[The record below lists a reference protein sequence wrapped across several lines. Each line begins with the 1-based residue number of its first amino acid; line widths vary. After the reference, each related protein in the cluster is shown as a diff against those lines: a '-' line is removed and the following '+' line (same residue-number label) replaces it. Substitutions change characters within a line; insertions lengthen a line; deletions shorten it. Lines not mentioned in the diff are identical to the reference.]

1 MRTIKTVTASMIR
14 TILADDFN
22 VGLLMADSER
32 RREFVQIDV
41 EDLDALVERIGEVR
55 DAVVVEKEE
64 RQKEAT
70 EALQALKSNEEVRKL
85 LGDFNS
91 LEELLEAAGG
101 VAKVQRESTTRT
113 YTPSS
118 TSNNKTFAIELYD
131 TVSGKTIHGKA
142 VNKKLTADI
151 ENSEA
156 YKTLIEKDPSM
167 ADFDT
172 FMRKY
177 SEEYRKE
184 YKLNAEYNGKKFHIN
199 ARGKLNQYAMVH
211 FEAFKKKD
219 KSGKSDSELLA
230 EFKQKF
236 KIPETE
242 E

>member
-1 MRTIKTVTASMIR
+1 MRAIRTVTASMIS

-22 VGLLMADSER
+22 VGMLKENPKRA
-32 RREFVQIDV
+32 REFVQIDV

-64 RQKEAT
+64 RHKEAT
-70 EALQALKSNEEVRKL
+70 EALQALQENEAVRAL

-101 VAKVQRESTTRT
+101 VAKAHRESTTRT
-113 YTPSS
+113 STPSS

-177 SEEYRKE
+177 SEEYRNE
-184 YKLNAEYNGKKFHIN
+184 YPLNAKYNGKEFHIN

-211 FEAFKKKD
+211 FEDFKKKD
-219 KSGKSDSELLA
+219 KSGADDKALLA
-230 EFKQKF
+230 KF
-236 KIPETE
+236 KEKVLNS
-242 E
+242 

>member
-32 RREFVQIDV
+32 RRDFVQIDV
-41 EDLDALVERIGEVR
+41 EDLDALAERLSEVR
-55 DAVVVEKEE
+55 NAVVVEKEE
-64 RQKEAT
+64 RHREAT
-70 EALQALKSNEEVRKL
+70 EALQALKSNDAVRAL
-85 LGDFNS
+85 LGDFDS
-91 LEELLEAAGG
+91 LEELLEAAGS
-101 VAKVQRESTTRT
+101 VAKAHQESTKAS
-113 YTPSS
+113 TPSS
-118 TSNNKTFAIELYD
+118 TSNNKTFTIELFD
-131 TVSGKTIHGKA
+131 SVSGKTVTGKA

-156 YKTLIEKDPSM
+156 YKTLITKDPSM

-177 SEEYRKE
+177 SEEYRNE
-184 YKLNAEYNGKKFHIN
+184 YPLNAKYNGKEFHIN

-219 KSGKSDSELLA
+219 KTGADDKELL
-230 EFKQKF
+230 QKF
-236 KIPETE
+236 KETVLIQNS
-242 E
+242 

>member
-14 TILADDFN
+14 SILADDFN

-32 RREFVQIDV
+32 RREFIQIDV

-55 DAVVVEKEE
+55 SQVLLEQEE
-64 RQKEAT
+64 RQKEAN
-70 EALQALKSNEEVRKL
+70 EALKALKSNDAVLKL

-91 LEELLEAAGG
+91 LEELIEAAGG
-101 VAKVQRESTTRT
+101 VVKPQQESTKAS
-113 YTPSS
+113 TPSS
-118 TSNNKTFAIELYD
+118 NSNNKTFTIELFD
-131 TVSGKTIHGKA
+131 SVSGKTITGKA

-156 YKTLIEKDPSM
+156 YKTLITKDPSM

-177 SEEYRKE
+177 SEEYRNE
-184 YKLNAEYNGKKFHIN
+184 YPLNAKYNGKEFHIN

-219 KSGKSDSELLA
+219 KTGADDKELL
-230 EFKQKF
+230 QKF
-236 KIPETE
+236 KETVLIQNS
-242 E
+242 

>member
-22 VGLLMADSER
+22 VGLLMADSDR

-41 EDLDALVERIGEVR
+41 EDLDALAERLGEVR
-55 DAVVVEKEE
+55 EAVVVEQEE
-64 RQKEAT
+64 RHKEAT
-70 EALQALKSNEEVRKL
+70 EALQALKTNDAVRAL

-101 VAKVQRESTTRT
+101 IAKAHRESTTRAS
-113 YTPSS
+113 TPSS

-177 SEEYRKE
+177 SEEYRNE
-184 YKLNAEYNGKKFHIN
+184 YPLNAKYYGKEFHIN

-219 KSGKSDSELLA
+219 KSGADDKELLA
-230 EFKQKF
+230 KF
-236 KIPETE
+236 KESVLIS
-242 E
+242 

>member
-14 TILADDFN
+14 TILQDDFN
-22 VGLLMADSER
+22 VGLLMADAER

-41 EDLDALVERIGEVR
+41 EDLDALVERLGEVR

-70 EALQALKSNEEVRKL
+70 EALQALKSNEAVRAL
-85 LGDFNS
+85 LGDFDS

-101 VAKVQRESTTRT
+101 VAKAHRETTTRAN
-113 YTPSS
+113 TPSS
-118 TSNNKTFAIELYD
+118 TSNNKSFQIELFD
-131 TVSGKTIHGKA
+131 SVSGKTIRGKA
-142 VNKKLTADI
+142 VNKKLTAEI

-177 SEEYRKE
+177 SEEYRNE
-184 YKLNAEYNGKKFHIN
+184 YPLNAKYNGKEFHIN
-199 ARGKLNQYAMVH
+199 ARGKLNQYAMAH

-219 KSGKSDSELLA
+219 KTGADDKELLA
-230 EFKQKF
+230 KF
-236 KIPETE
+236 KEAALIS
-242 E
+242 

>member
-1 MRTIKTVTASMIR
+1 
-14 TILADDFN
+14 
-22 VGLLMADSER
+22 MADAER

-41 EDLDALVERIGEVR
+41 EDLDALVERLGEVR

-70 EALQALKSNEEVRKL
+70 EALQALKSNEAVRAL
-85 LGDFNS
+85 LGDFDS

-101 VAKVQRESTTRT
+101 VAKAHRETTTRAN
-113 YTPSS
+113 TPSS
-118 TSNNKTFAIELYD
+118 TSNNKSFQIELFD
-131 TVSGKTIHGKA
+131 SVSGKTIRGKA
-142 VNKKLTADI
+142 VNKKLTAEI

-177 SEEYRKE
+177 SEEYRNE
-184 YKLNAEYNGKKFHIN
+184 YPLNAKYNGKEFHIN
-199 ARGKLNQYAMVH
+199 ARGKLNQYAMAH

-219 KSGKSDSELLA
+219 KTGADDKELLA
-230 EFKQKF
+230 KF
-236 KIPETE
+236 KEAALIS
-242 E
+242 